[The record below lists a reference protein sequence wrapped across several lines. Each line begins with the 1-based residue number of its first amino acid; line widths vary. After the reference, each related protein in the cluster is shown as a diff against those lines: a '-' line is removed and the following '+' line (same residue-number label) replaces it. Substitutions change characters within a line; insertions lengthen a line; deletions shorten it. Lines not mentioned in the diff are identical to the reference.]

1 MVTLS
6 RKKMPI
12 PPPYI
17 NGPENRGRPMK
28 YPVRDMK
35 VGWSFWV
42 PLEGHQSANEV
53 RARVSSAIGREK
65 KREPTKDFTTRYL
78 MEEGKRGV
86 RVWRTK

>member
-6 RKKMPI
+6 RKKMPV

-17 NGPENRGRPMK
+17 NGPENRGRPTK

-42 PLEGHQSANEV
+42 PLDGATATEI

-65 KREPTKDFTTRYL
+65 RREPTKEFTTRYL
-78 MEEGKRGV
+78 SENSVLGV